1 MISSKRARAISKIL
15 FILGLY
21 NFLPYLLCVR
31 SYAWSKGHSDLDL
44 GSVFGISIQKS
55 IQIHLLLVLA
65 SMKLHHFAFFDTANL
80 MKRHIGGLGLIFS
93 AKTGLCLMRL
103 ILLAGALEYSKNL
116 IHYLC

>member
-1 MISSKRARAISKIL
+1 MPPHQSAIKRAKVIMIL
-15 FILGLY
+15 KFEKRKFSIFFFFALVC
-21 NFLPYLLCVR
+21 FMI
-31 SYAWSKGHSDLDL
+31 
-44 GSVFGISIQKS
+44 FGISIQKS